1 MNNIR
6 ANTFTNN
13 INPEK
18 RFFCILAK
26 ICRYWR
32 YYKPIVYAR
41 CPNGSVISNLQDGIC
56 TISFYHPAQ
65 NSLPADLLKQLCAE
79 IEKAGNNPNTSLI
92 MLKSEGD
99 RTFCAGASFD
109 ELLQIKDK
117 EAGAEFFSGFAR
129 VINACR
135 KSPKIIIARIQGKA
149 VGGGV
154 GLAAAADYC
163 LATEAA
169 AIKLSELAIGIGPFV
184 ISPAVIR
191 KIGLPAFSQ
200 LTIRAADFQ
209 TAAWAKEKGLYN
221 EVYPDI
227 SSMDAALDAL
237 TQKLA
242 SYHPEALHGLK
253 QILWEGT
260 EDWDELLAERAAIS
274 GELVLSDFTQN
285 ALKGFLG
292 GKR

>member
-1 MNNIR
+1 MPEATNGHVT
-6 ANTFTNN
+6 ANLK
-13 INPEK
+13 E
-18 RFFCILAK
+18 
-26 ICRYWR
+26 
-32 YYKPIVYAR
+32 
-41 CPNGSVISNLQDGIC
+41 GIS

-79 IEKAGNNPNTSLI
+79 IEKAGNNPNTSVIL
-92 MLKSEGD
+92 LKSDGD

-109 ELLQIKDK
+109 ELVQIKDK
-117 EAGAEFFSGFAR
+117 TAGAEFFLGFAN

-169 AIKLSELAIGIGPFV
+169 AVKLSELAIGIGPFV

-200 LTIRAADFQ
+200 LTIRAIDFQ
-209 TAAWAKEKGLYN
+209 AAAWAKEKGLYN

-227 SSMDAALDAL
+227 NSMDTALDAL

-260 EDWDELLAERAAIS
+260 EDWDDLLAERAAIS

-285 ALKGFLG
+285 ALRGFLG

>member
-1 MNNIR
+1 MSLTGNVSLTHQNGI
-6 ANTFTNN
+6 AN
-13 INPEK
+13 
-18 RFFCILAK
+18 
-26 ICRYWR
+26 
-32 YYKPIVYAR
+32 
-41 CPNGSVISNLQDGIC
+41 
-56 TISFYHPAQ
+56 ISFYHPAQ
-65 NSLPADLLKQLCAE
+65 NSLPSALLDELTNKITQ
-79 IEKAGNNPNTSLI
+79 AGNDTQTRVI
-92 MLKSEGD
+92 ILKSEGE

-169 AIKLSELAIGIGPFV
+169 SIKLSELAIGIGPFV

-191 KIGLPAFSQ
+191 KVGLPAFSQ
-200 LTIRAADFQ
+200 LTIRAVDFQ
-209 TAAWAKEKGLYN
+209 TAQWAKDKGLYN

-227 SSMDAALDAL
+227 ASMDTALDAL
-237 TQKLA
+237 AQKLA
-242 SYHPEALHGLK
+242 SYHPEALAGLK
-253 QILWEGT
+253 EILWEGT
-260 EDWDELLAERAAIS
+260 EDWDELLAHRAAIS
-274 GELVLSDFTQN
+274 GELVLSAFTQQ
-285 ALKGFLG
+285 ALLGFLG
-292 GKR
+292 KKS

>member
-1 MNNIR
+1 MSQ
-6 ANTFTNN
+6 
-13 INPEK
+13 PE
-18 RFFCILAK
+18 
-26 ICRYWR
+26 
-32 YYKPIVYAR
+32 
-41 CPNGSVISNLQDGIC
+41 NGYVNLHFKDAGVA

-65 NSLPADLLKQLCAE
+65 NSLPSALLAELADKITL
-79 IEKAGNNPNTSLI
+79 AGIDEQTRVI
-92 MLKSEGD
+92 VLKSDGE

-117 EAGAEFFSGFAR
+117 ETGAEFFSGFAQ

-135 KSPKIIIARIQGKA
+135 KSPKIIIARVQGKA

-154 GLAAAADYC
+154 GLAAGADYC

-184 ISPAVIR
+184 ISPAVMR

-200 LTIRAADFQ
+200 LTIRASDFQ
-209 TAAWAKEKGLYN
+209 SAQWAKEKGLYN
-221 EVYPDI
+221 EVYADI
-227 SSMDAALDAL
+227 PALDEAIDGL
-237 TQKLA
+237 TARLV
-242 SYHPEALHGLK
+242 SYHPNALNSLK

-260 EDWDELLAERAAIS
+260 GNWDELLHERAVIS
-274 GELVLSDFTQN
+274 GKLVLSEFTQH
-285 ALKGFLG
+285 ALQGFLS

>member
-1 MNNIR
+1 MPENLNGNVTSTLN
-6 ANTFTNN
+6 AG
-13 INPEK
+13 IN
-18 RFFCILAK
+18 
-26 ICRYWR
+26 
-32 YYKPIVYAR
+32 
-41 CPNGSVISNLQDGIC
+41 
-56 TISFYHPAQ
+56 TISFFHPAQ
-65 NSLPADLLKQLCAE
+65 NSLPAQLLDQLCIE
-79 IEKAGNNPNTSLI
+79 IEKAGDDANANI
-92 MLKSEGD
+92 IVLKSEGD

-117 EAGAEFFSGFAR
+117 AAGAEFFSGFAK

-135 KSPKIIIARIQGKA
+135 KSPKIIIARVQGKA

-184 ISPAVIR
+184 ISPAVVR

-200 LTIRAADFQ
+200 LTIRAVDFQ
-209 TAAWAKEKGLYN
+209 TAIWAMEKGLYN

-227 SSMDAALDAL
+227 SSMDTALDEL
-237 TQKLA
+237 SQRLA

-260 EDWDELLAERAAIS
+260 EDWDTLLAERAATS
-274 GELVLSDFTQN
+274 GELVLSEFTQQ
-285 ALKGFLG
+285 ALTNFLN

>member
-1 MNNIR
+1 MSQ
-6 ANTFTNN
+6 
-13 INPEK
+13 PE
-18 RFFCILAK
+18 
-26 ICRYWR
+26 
-32 YYKPIVYAR
+32 
-41 CPNGSVISNLQDGIC
+41 NGHVNLHVSNAGVA

-65 NSLPADLLKQLCAE
+65 NSLPSVLLAELADKIAQ
-79 IEKAGNNPNTSLI
+79 AGNDDHTRVI
-92 MLKSEGD
+92 VLKSEGD

-135 KSPKIIIARIQGKA
+135 KAPKIIIARVQGKA

-169 AIKLSELAIGIGPFV
+169 AVKLSELAIGIGPFV
-184 ISPAVIR
+184 ISPAVMR

-200 LTIRAADFQ
+200 LTIRASDFQ
-209 TAAWAKEKGLYN
+209 PAQWAKEKGLYN
-221 EVYPDI
+221 EVYADI
-227 SSMDAALDAL
+227 PALDEAVEGL
-237 TQKLA
+237 TTKLA
-242 SYHPEALHGLK
+242 SYHPNALNSLK

-260 EDWDELLAERAAIS
+260 ENWDELLHDRAAIS
-274 GELVLSDFTQN
+274 GELVLSEFTQH
-285 ALKGFLG
+285 ALQGFLS

>member
-1 MNNIR
+1 MSSTDNGKVTLNISD
-6 ANTFTNN
+6 
-13 INPEK
+13 
-18 RFFCILAK
+18 
-26 ICRYWR
+26 
-32 YYKPIVYAR
+32 
-41 CPNGSVISNLQDGIC
+41 NGIA

-65 NSLPADLLKQLCAE
+65 NSLPTSLLDELTTKITE
-79 IEKAGNNPNTSLI
+79 AGNNIQTRVI
-92 MLKSEGD
+92 VIKSEGD

-117 EAGAEFFSGFAR
+117 QAGADFFSGFAK

-154 GLAAAADYC
+154 GLASAADYC

-200 LTIRAADFQ
+200 LTIRASDFQ
-209 TAAWAKEKGLYN
+209 TAQWAKEKGLYN
-221 EVYPDI
+221 EVYADI
-227 SSMDAALDAL
+227 SSLDSALNEL

-253 QILWEGT
+253 EILWEGT
-260 EDWDELLAERAAIS
+260 SDWDQLLNTRAAIS
-274 GELVLSDFTQN
+274 GELVLSEFTQQ
-285 ALKGFLG
+285 ALQSFMG

>member
-1 MNNIR
+1 MPEATNGHVT
-6 ANTFTNN
+6 ANLK
-13 INPEK
+13 E
-18 RFFCILAK
+18 
-26 ICRYWR
+26 
-32 YYKPIVYAR
+32 
-41 CPNGSVISNLQDGIC
+41 GIS

-65 NSLPADLLKQLCAE
+65 NSLPADLLKQLCTE
-79 IEKAGNNPNTSLI
+79 IEKAGNNPNTSVIL
-92 MLKSEGD
+92 LKSEGD

-109 ELLQIKDK
+109 ELVQIKDK
-117 EAGAEFFSGFAR
+117 AAGAEFFAGFAR

-135 KSPKIIIARIQGKA
+135 KSPKIIIARVQGKA

-200 LTIRAADFQ
+200 LTIRAVDFQ

-227 SSMDAALDAL
+227 NSMDTALDAL

-260 EDWDELLAERAAIS
+260 EDWDDLLVERAAIS

>member
-1 MNNIR
+1 MSVTDNGNV
-6 ANTFTNN
+6 T
-13 INPEK
+13 
-18 RFFCILAK
+18 LA
-26 ICRYWR
+26 
-32 YYKPIVYAR
+32 VSE
-41 CPNGSVISNLQDGIC
+41 NGIATV
-56 TISFYHPAQ
+56 SFYHPAQ
-65 NSLPADLLKQLCAE
+65 NSLPARLLDELTNKIAQ
-79 IEKAGNNPNTSLI
+79 AGNEANTRVI
-92 MLKSEGD
+92 ILKSEGE

-117 EAGAEFFSGFAR
+117 QAGAEFFSGFAR

-135 KSPKIIIARIQGKA
+135 KSSKIVIARIQGKA

-169 AIKLSELAIGIGPFV
+169 SIKLSELAIGIGPFV

-200 LTIRAADFQ
+200 LTIRASDFQ
-209 TAAWAKEKGLYN
+209 TAQWAMDKGLYN

-227 SSMDAALDAL
+227 ASMDIALAALAN
-237 TQKLA
+237 KLA
-242 SYHPEALHGLK
+242 SYHPEALKGLK

-260 EDWDELLAERAAIS
+260 EDWDDLLNRRAAIS
-274 GELVLSDFTQN
+274 GELVLSHFTQQSLQ
-285 ALKGFLG
+285 AFLQ
-292 GKR
+292 GKS

>member
-1 MNNIR
+1 M
-6 ANTFTNN
+6 
-13 INPEK
+13 PESSNGNVK
-18 RFFCILAK
+18 SILK
-26 ICRYWR
+26 
-32 YYKPIVYAR
+32 
-41 CPNGSVISNLQDGIC
+41 DGIN
-56 TISFYHPAQ
+56 TISFFHPAQ
-65 NSLPADLLKQLCAE
+65 NSLPAQLLDQLCME
-79 IEKAGNNPNTSLI
+79 IEKAGNNAKTSI
-92 MLKSEGD
+92 IVLKSEGD

-117 EAGAEFFSGFAR
+117 EAGAEFFSGFAK

-135 KSPKIIIARIQGKA
+135 KSPKIIIARVQGKS

-169 AIKLSELAIGIGPFV
+169 SIKLSELAIGIGPFV

-200 LTIRAADFQ
+200 LTIRAVDFQ

-221 EVYPDI
+221 DVYPDI
-227 SSMDAALDAL
+227 ATMDTAMDALA
-237 TQKLA
+237 QKLA
-242 SYHPEALHGLK
+242 SYHPEALTGLK

-260 EDWDELLAERAAIS
+260 ENWDELL
-274 GELVLSDFTQN
+274 
-285 ALKGFLG
+285 
-292 GKR
+292 

>member
-1 MNNIR
+1 MSLTGNVSL
-6 ANTFTNN
+6 TSQ
-13 INPEK
+13 
-18 RFFCILAK
+18 
-26 ICRYWR
+26 
-32 YYKPIVYAR
+32 
-41 CPNGSVISNLQDGIC
+41 NGIA
-56 TISFYHPAQ
+56 TISFYHQAQ
-65 NSLPADLLKQLCAE
+65 NSLPAALLDELTNKITQASDDTQTRV
-79 IEKAGNNPNTSLI
+79 II
-92 MLKSEGD
+92 LKSEGE

-169 AIKLSELAIGIGPFV
+169 SIKLSELAIGIGPFV

-191 KIGLPAFSQ
+191 KVGLPAFSQ
-200 LTIRAADFQ
+200 LSIRAVDFQ
-209 TAAWAKEKGLYN
+209 TAQWAKEKGLYN

-227 SSMDAALDAL
+227 ASMDIELDTLA
-237 TQKLA
+237 QKLA
-242 SYHPEALHGLK
+242 SYHPEALKGLK
-253 QILWEGT
+253 EILWEGT
-260 EDWDELLAERAAIS
+260 ADWDELLAQRAAIS
-274 GELVLSDFTQN
+274 GELVLSEFTQQS
-285 ALKGFLG
+285 LLGFLD
-292 GKR
+292 KKS

>member
-1 MNNIR
+1 MSAPHNGNVTLSINN
-6 ANTFTNN
+6 
-13 INPEK
+13 
-18 RFFCILAK
+18 
-26 ICRYWR
+26 
-32 YYKPIVYAR
+32 
-41 CPNGSVISNLQDGIC
+41 SGIA

-65 NSLPADLLKQLCAE
+65 NSLPTALLNDLTAKINQ
-79 IEKAGNNPNTSLI
+79 AGNDSQTRVI
-92 MLKSEGD
+92 ILKSEGN

-117 EAGAEFFSGFAR
+117 QAGAEFFSGFAR

-169 AIKLSELAIGIGPFV
+169 SIKLSELAIGIGPFV

-200 LTIRAADFQ
+200 LTIRAVDFQ
-209 TAAWAKEKGLYN
+209 SAQWAMDKGLYN

-227 SSMDAALDAL
+227 AILDDALAAL
-237 TQKLA
+237 TEKLA
-242 SYHPEALHGLK
+242 SYHPEALNGLK
-253 QILWEGT
+253 EILWEGT
-260 EDWDELLAERAAIS
+260 ADWDELLNHRAAVS
-274 GELVLSDFTQN
+274 GQLVLSEFTQQS
-285 ALKGFLG
+285 LQSFLG
-292 GKR
+292 GKK